1 MLTYI
6 EKYGTAEHLEDL
18 ASSKMVNKLSGTP
31 KKCYKYALVAIML
44 NISCGNHKTV
54 GQEQNIEL
62 AKSIL
67 RNPISYKNKEI
78 LRQIQSKVENSLIAN
93 SFINARMPETI
104 DKVITLLR
112 TCTLD
117 IINNEVCLIKAS
129 ELSDLVNLNER
140 FSKHP
145 LQAHHWIDI
154 NFKSGFTPTI
164 PDLILYSDIINTWN
178 ILLEKNKEYKALFE
192 SLTGLLNVER
202 EVQWEVRKLEYEN
215 QALVRSLWVLAV
227 SFVESY
233 LYYVF
238 YNAKCGSF
246 TLENEEAIEFIKL
259 KKVGG
264 LEILKGLILP
274 EFIANE
280 SELNEQ
286 LTEHITNYDGIYKR
300 RHRLVHP
307 SAFEE
312 SNQSH
317 LSPIITITIDK
328 LINSLNTCVD
338 MVELIDNTLPEDKRI
353 LFWWDRIE
361 HPDFTNGKPGNMVL
375 KDNQISTFKYN
386 NILPEN

>member
-145 LQAHHWIDI
+145 PQAHHWIDI

-238 YNAKCGSF
+238 YNTKCGSF

-328 LINSLNTCVD
+328 LINTLNTCVD

>member
-6 EKYGTAEHLEDL
+6 EKYGTADHLEEL

-31 KKCYKYALVAIML
+31 KKCYKYALVAILL

-67 RNPISYKNKEI
+67 RNPISYKNKEV
-78 LRQIQSKVENSLIAN
+78 LKQIQSIVEKSLIAN
-93 SFINARMPETI
+93 SFNNARMPETI
-104 DKVITLLR
+104 DKAITLLR
-112 TCTLD
+112 KCTSD
-117 IINNEVCLIKAS
+117 KINNEVCLIKAS
-129 ELSDLVNLNER
+129 ELSELINLNER

-145 LQAHHWIDI
+145 PQAHHWIDI
-154 NFKSGFTPTI
+154 NFKSGLTPTI

-178 ILLEKNKEYKALFE
+178 IFLEKNKEYSTKFE

-202 EVQWEVRKLEYEN
+202 EVQSEVRKLEYEN
-215 QALVRSLWVLAV
+215 QALVRNLWVLSV

-246 TLENEEAIEFIKL
+246 EIENEEAIEFVKL

-264 LEILKGLILP
+264 LEILKSLILP
-274 EFIANE
+274 EFFSYENE
-280 SELNEQ
+280 LKIQ
-286 LTEHITNYDGIYKR
+286 LTELITNYDEIYKR

-317 LSPIITITIDK
+317 LAPIITITIDK
-328 LINSLNTCVD
+328 LINTLNTCVD
-338 MVELIDNTLPEDKRI
+338 LVELIDNILPEEKRI
-353 LFWWDRIE
+353 LFWWNRIE
-361 HPDFTNGKPGNMVL
+361 HPDFTNSKPGNMVL
-375 KDNQISTFKYN
+375 NDNQISTFKYN
-386 NILPEN
+386 NIYPEK